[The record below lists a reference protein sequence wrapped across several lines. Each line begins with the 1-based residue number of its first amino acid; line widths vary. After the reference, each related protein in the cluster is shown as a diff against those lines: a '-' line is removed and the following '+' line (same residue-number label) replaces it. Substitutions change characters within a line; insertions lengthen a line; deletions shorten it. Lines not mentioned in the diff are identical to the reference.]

1 MIINIMGRYGCRVAT
16 IATLWIAL
24 VACIFSS
31 GCDARDDLTVS
42 DSQELA
48 AFKAAGPVA
57 IEVDRSRM
65 VAAKRYTGS
74 YHVVDGDLL
83 ELRMPA
89 VMHASAGGE
98 DKDRRD
104 LNQGDPY
111 FVRINPAGE
120 IALPMVGKIKV
131 GGKTLGEIEETI
143 VKAYCPKYLI
153 SRPSVVV
160 IVAKYRTASVA
171 VIGGVKEPGVYELRS
186 NEMSLVALLMK
197 AGGFSVKGAS
207 AIRIFQQGGKESE
220 PVLLPVKDMNI
231 PFIDVA
237 LVGGET
243 VEVREIDS
251 NIFTV
256 IGLVNRPG
264 VFPCSPDIED
274 YTLFQAIG
282 FAGGTNAAANP
293 KWVTIY
299 RRDGAGKIVSAVF
312 KFERSKLSRGA
323 SLRIRPGDMINVE
336 PTFRTDV
343 RLAIA
348 NALRVGF
355 GVSYSLNDN

>member
-1 MIINIMGRYGCRVAT
+1 MTFNIVERGGCRVAT

-24 VACIFSS
+24 VACLFSS
-31 GCDARDDLTVS
+31 GCDEREDYTVS

-48 AFKAAGPVA
+48 AFEAARPVFP
-57 IEVDRSRM
+57 EVDRSRL

-98 DKDRRD
+98 DKGQRVLD
-104 LNQGDPY
+104 QVEPY
-111 FVRINPAGE
+111 LVRINAAGE

-131 GGKTLGEIEETI
+131 VGKTLGEIEEII
-143 VKAYCPKYLI
+143 VKEYCPKYLI
-153 SRPSVVV
+153 SRPSVVA
-160 IVAKYRTASVA
+160 IVAKYRTASVS
-171 VIGGVKEPGVYELRS
+171 VIGGVKKPGVYELRS

-197 AGGFSVKGAS
+197 ADGFSKQGAS

-293 KWVTIY
+293 KYVTIY

-323 SLRIRPGDMINVE
+323 SLKIRPGDMINVE
-336 PTFRTDV
+336 PTLRTDV
-343 RLAIA
+343 RLALA
-348 NALRVGF
+348 SALRVGF
-355 GVSYSLNDN
+355 GVSYSLND